1 MSTNQISHFI
11 SPQTKQISWL
21 WDLIKTGGRL
31 LAITTTTPP
40 PKTKKKKK
48 EMNDNGRCKV
58 GGVG

>member
-31 LAITTTTPP
+31 LAINTTTIT
-40 PKTKKKKK
+40 TKDKK